1 MKKETQ
7 IVICGDICP
16 TKDTVHFFETANTK
30 GLFNNV
36 LPILQNTDVLVGN
49 LEFALTN
56 TCTKVNKTGPILK
69 GAPNFINLFTKV
81 GCTALG
87 LANNH
92 IKDCGV
98 EGVKS
103 TLVICKENDIATVGA
118 GKNEV
123 EAKKPLIIEQNGW
136 KIGVMAFAEH
146 EFNAAY
152 SNEAGANLFDV
163 YEDFEEIKVLK
174 KQVDYLII
182 LFHGGI
188 EYYKYPSPL
197 LQKKCRKMIDA
208 GADFVSCQHSHVIGT
223 EEVYNEGTI
232 LYGQGNTVFGYKEN
246 NSDWNQ
252 GLLVAIELNVDKLSS
267 TNQINYIPVNA
278 TTSGIVLMEKDEQ
291 QKIILEIKNRQQQ
304 IKEKNFIHNS
314 WNLFCESKKSHY
326 LPLLF
331 GLGRILNKL
340 NRIFKNLIIQ
350 LIYSKKRMRITK
362 NILRCEAHNEVID
375 TILKNYEK

>member
-1 MKKETQ
+1 MKKNTQ
-7 IVICGDICP
+7 IIICGDICP

-56 TCTKVNKTGPILK
+56 TCTKINKTGPILK
-69 GAPNFINLFTKV
+69 GTTNFINLFTK
-81 GCTALG
+81 GGFTALG

-92 IKDCGV
+92 IKDCGASS
-98 EGVKS
+98 VKN
-103 TLVICKENDIATVGA
+103 TLETCKKNNIATVGA

-136 KIGVMAFAEH
+136 KIGIMAFAEH

-163 YEDFEEIKVLK
+163 YEDFEAITVFR
-174 KQVDYLII
+174 KQVDYLIV
-182 LFHGGI
+182 LYHGGI

-197 LQKKCRKMIDA
+197 LQKKCRKMIDS

-223 EEVYNEGTI
+223 EEVYNGGTI

-252 GLLVAIELNVDKLSS
+252 GLLVTIQLGKSNTISYVPIK
-267 TNQINYIPVNA
+267 A
-278 TTSGIVLMEKDEQ
+278 TPLGIVTLTEVEKEHLFEEVMKRKQ
-291 QKIILEIKNRQQQ
+291 EILQEGFIK
-304 IKEKNFIHNS
+304 NS
-314 WNLFCESKKSHY
+314 WNVFCESKKALY
-326 LPLLF
+326 LPHLF

-340 NRIFKNLIIQ
+340 NRKLGNKLIDT
-350 LIYSKKRMRITK
+350 LYSKKQKQITQ
-362 NILRCEAHNEVID
+362 NLLRCESHYEVIE
-375 TILKNYEK
+375 TILKKNK